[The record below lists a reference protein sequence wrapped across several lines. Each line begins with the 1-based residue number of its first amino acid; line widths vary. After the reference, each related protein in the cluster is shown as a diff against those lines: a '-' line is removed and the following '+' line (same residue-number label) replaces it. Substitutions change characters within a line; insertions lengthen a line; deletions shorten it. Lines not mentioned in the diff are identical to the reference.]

1 MAHRTTR
8 GLDLPIAGAP
18 AAQIDERAVSR
29 VAIVAA
35 DSIGLRPTLHVAEGD
50 EVRQGQLLA
59 DDKKTPGVRYTAP
72 LAGRVA
78 GIHRGARRALQS
90 IVIDTTGVDQ
100 QAVEPVAFESY
111 DGRPIDA
118 VDRAYAMA
126 LLLESG
132 EWPALRARPFS
143 RVANPAVEP
152 RAIFVTAIDTEPLA
166 PPVEAALEGRADDF
180 AAGLTVLSTLTDGA
194 LYVCTAPGWTTPLP
208 TLPRL
213 RHETFSGPH
222 PSGTVGYHIHVLE
235 PAGRGRIIWHA
246 GYQDVIAIGALFR
259 IGRLDVSRVIALAGP
274 SVRRPRLLRVPR
286 GASTDEIV
294 TGETGDGEVR
304 VVSGSV
310 LAGRLASGPV
320 HGFLGRY
327 HRQVAVLPE
336 GRTRTLLGWALP
348 GTDRFSVLPVF
359 VSALSRAKRFAFT
372 TATNGSPR
380 AIIPVGQYER
390 VFPFDLQPTY
400 LLKALVTRD
409 IERAEQLGC
418 LELDEE
424 DLALC
429 TFVCPGKN
437 DYGPHLREV
446 LTLIEKEG

>member
-1 MAHRTTR
+1 MAHRTPR
-8 GLDLPIAGAP
+8 GLDLPITGAP
-18 AAQIDERAVSR
+18 AAQLDDRPVTR

-59 DDKKTPGVRYTAP
+59 DDKRMPGVRYTAP
-72 LAGRVA
+72 LTGRVA

-90 IVIDTTGVDQ
+90 IVIDTTGVD
-100 QAVEPVAFESY
+100 AAAGEPVTFESF
-111 DGRPIDA
+111 DGRPVEA
-118 VDRAYAMA
+118 VDRDYATA
-126 LLLESG
+126 LLTESG

-143 RVANPAVEP
+143 RVANPAVVP
-152 RAIFVTAIDTEPLA
+152 LAIFVTAIDTEPLA
-166 PPVEAALEGRADDF
+166 PPVEAAMAGRADDF
-180 AAGLTVLSTLTDGA
+180 AAGLRVLASLTDGT
-194 LYVCTAPGWTTPLP
+194 LYVCTAPNWTTPLP
-208 TLPRL
+208 DLPRL
-213 RHETFSGPH
+213 RHETFTGPH
-222 PSGTVGYHIHVLE
+222 PAGTVGYHIHTLE
-235 PAGRGRIIWHA
+235 PAGRGRVIWYA
-246 GYQDVIAIGALFR
+246 GYQDVLAIGALFR
-259 IGRLDVSRVIALAGP
+259 TGRLDVSRVISLAGP

-294 TGETGDGEVR
+294 AGEIDGGDVR
-304 VVSGSV
+304 VISGSV
-310 LAGRLASGPV
+310 LAGRRASGDE

-336 GRTRTLLGWALP
+336 GRERTLLGWALP
-348 GTDRFSVLPVF
+348 G
-359 VSALSRAKRFAFT
+359 AKRFSALRVFTSALTPARRFPFT
-372 TATNGSPR
+372 TSTNGSPR

-390 VFPFDLQPTY
+390 VFPFDMQPTY

-409 IERAEQLGC
+409 VERAEQLGC